1 MNRLPASYC
10 ALMTS
15 AVPRRVTGVR
25 RAEVATTK
33 LIEDAMEFEGARET
47 DLNKDL
53 KQNQKPN
60 FGMG

>member
-1 MNRLPASYC
+1 
-10 ALMTS
+10 MTS